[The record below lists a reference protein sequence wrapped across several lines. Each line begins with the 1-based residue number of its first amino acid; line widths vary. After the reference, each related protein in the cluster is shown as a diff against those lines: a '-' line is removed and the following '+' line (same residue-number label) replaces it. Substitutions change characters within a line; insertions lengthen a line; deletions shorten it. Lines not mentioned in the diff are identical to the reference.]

1 MDDPKEI
8 EALATNFFKD
18 LYSRDHDINA
28 DDLISLLYQPIIE
41 EMNKTLC
48 IEFSD
53 EEVGDALFQI
63 GPVKAP
69 GPNGLTGCFFQR
81 NWALMKKDVID
92 AVKDFF
98 SSGRKGST
106 TQQLS

>member
-1 MDDPKEI
+1 
-8 EALATNFFKD
+8 LKD
-18 LYSRDHDINA
+18 LYSSDHDINA
-28 DDLISLLYQPIIE
+28 DDLISLLHQPITK

-48 IEFSD
+48 REFSD
-53 EEVGDALFQI
+53 EEVGDTLFQI
-63 GPVKAP
+63 GPVKAL
-69 GPNGLTGCFFQR
+69 GPDGLSGCFFQR